1 MRLSDYLKLG
11 KNNFLRN
18 GFKTLSPII
27 IITLAIIVFNMVT
40 GFFTSI
46 TDSMNNTVIKNDSL
60 KFIEVIATPDKTM
73 DIHSFE
79 NIKRIEGVA
88 STFPKVQ
95 SFVGLEHDQDKITTN
110 LIGVDNKAVHF
121 FTSGKKDVIK
131 EDEIILNSGLTTKIK
146 EGDSVKV
153 NYTIKV
159 KEGEGIRKLKDAKI
173 STLYNQFYINSFPED
188 ISLATIDYVE
198 SLNAEF
204 VGLSLDDYRKNL
216 TYEFGTVI
224 VKDVE
229 DITKVAKKIEDMGYD
244 TNYSLK
250 SSQSIPMVAKII
262 IAIGGIVIALLL
274 VFSGISIASII
285 SQSLRGRYK
294 EIGIM
299 RAVGYERNHLI
310 KLFAVEVLYISLIS
324 FVLSTSLSFILIKV
338 ISYFMNQSNLSNFQ
352 FNVTMDIKQ
361 VVISFILII
370 FVSFISS
377 FRPIM
382 KASSTSIIEII
393 RGNAS

>member
-1 MRLSDYLKLG
+1 
-11 KNNFLRN
+11 
-18 GFKTLSPII
+18 
-27 IITLAIIVFNMVT
+27 
-40 GFFTSI
+40 
-46 TDSMNNTVIKNDSL
+46 
-60 KFIEVIATPDKTM
+60 
-73 DIHSFE
+73 
-79 NIKRIEGVA
+79 
-88 STFPKVQ
+88 
-95 SFVGLEHDQDKITTN
+95 
-110 LIGVDNKAVHF
+110 
-121 FTSGKKDVIK
+121 
-131 EDEIILNSGLTTKIK
+131 
-146 EGDSVKV
+146 
-153 NYTIKV
+153 
-159 KEGEGIRKLKDAKI
+159 
-173 STLYNQFYINSFPED
+173 
-188 ISLATIDYVE
+188 
-198 SLNAEF
+198 
-204 VGLSLDDYRKNL
+204 
-216 TYEFGTVI
+216 
-224 VKDVE
+224 
-229 DITKVAKKIEDMGYD
+229 MGYD